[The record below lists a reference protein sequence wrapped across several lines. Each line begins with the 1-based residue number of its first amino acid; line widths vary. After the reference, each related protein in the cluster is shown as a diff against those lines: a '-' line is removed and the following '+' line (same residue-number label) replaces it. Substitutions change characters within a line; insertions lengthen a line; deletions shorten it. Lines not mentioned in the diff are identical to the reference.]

1 MFSLVDM
8 VNKIIQIGF
17 FPAIRIVSLN
27 HNLTRINSFYEE
39 KPLRAVNNLPQLKR
53 KQKKS

>member
-1 MFSLVDM
+1 MFSLAET

-17 FPAIRIVSLN
+17 FQAIRIVSLN

-53 KQKKS
+53 K